1 LYDSKENNS
10 MQTRAALGAI
20 LFAAALTFAGC
31 GGGGRTGA
39 GGKAGNVKE
48 AEKIAAES
56 RATGPM
62 PDGAFRAAITV
73 ADPPT
78 KMRPGEKQTLTVKVK
93 NVGNAAWPA
102 HGRSGDGYFQVNLGD
117 AWFDGQNTKVE
128 KHPYVRSA
136 LPNDVRPG
144 EEVEVPL
151 AITAPSAP
159 GDYTLQIDM
168 VQEMV
173 AWFADKGSPAQ
184 KFKVK
189 VGG

>member
-1 LYDSKENNS
+1 MRMRK
-10 MQTRAALGAI
+10 T
-20 LFAAALTFAGC
+20 LFAVGLAATLAAAAC
-31 GGGGRTGA
+31 GGGGSGSGTG
-39 GGKAGNVKE
+39 GGAGNVRE
-48 AEKIAAES
+48 AEKVANEG

-62 PDGAFRAAITV
+62 PDGAFRADINV

-78 KMRPGEKQTLTVKVK
+78 RMRPGEKQTLNVKVK

-102 HGRSGDGYFQVNLGD
+102 HGRSNDGFYQVNLGD
-117 AWFDGQNTKVE
+117 TWFDAQNARIE
-128 KHPYVRSA
+128 KHPYVRSP
-136 LPNDVRPG
+136 LPADVKPG

-151 AITAPSAP
+151 TITAPAAP
-159 GDYTLQIDM
+159 GDYTLQVDM

-173 AWFADKGSPAQ
+173 AWFADKGGSAP